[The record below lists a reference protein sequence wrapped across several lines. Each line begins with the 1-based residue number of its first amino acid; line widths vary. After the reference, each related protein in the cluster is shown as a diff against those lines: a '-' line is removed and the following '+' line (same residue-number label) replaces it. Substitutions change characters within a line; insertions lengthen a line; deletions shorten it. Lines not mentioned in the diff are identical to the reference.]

1 MAKPGLESAV
11 APTVIDI
18 TDPEDDRIT
27 AFRDVRE
34 RDLTRSGQF
43 IAEGAVVLDQILA
56 SRRFRPVALLVL
68 AERLAGLQPRLAA
81 LPDGTPVYRTDREVF
96 DRIAGF
102 PVHRGIMALAEPVSP
117 VASAEFDAALTSTFD
132 TRGSVVVACGLS
144 NHDNM
149 GAIFRNAA
157 AFGAGAVILDERACD
172 PLYRKA
178 IRVSVGTV
186 FTVPFARWGGAGTI
200 ADRLE
205 AMGYECVALSPGAP
219 ERLGDL
225 RGGRA
230 RALFFGAEGEGLD
243 AGVIARCRPI
253 RIEMAPGLDSLNVAT
268 SAAIVLHH
276 QFSAREQAQ
285 A

>member
-1 MAKPGLESAV
+1 MDEARQ
-11 APTVIDI
+11 APERPVVIDI
-18 TDPEDDRIT
+18 LDPADSRI
-27 AFRDVRE
+27 AAYRDVRE

-56 SRRFRPVALLVL
+56 SSRFRPVSLLVL
-68 AERLAGLQPRLAA
+68 RQRLEGLGARLSR
-81 LPDGTPVYRTDREVF
+81 LPADVPVYRAERDVF

-102 PVHRGIMALAEPVSP
+102 PVHRGVMALAEPVP
-117 VASAEFDAALTSTFD
+117 AAGDHAIEAALRMTLD
-132 TRGSVVVACGLS
+132 ARGNLVVACGLS

-186 FTVPFARWGGAGTI
+186 FTVPFARWGGASAI
-200 ADRLE
+200 AERLSS
-205 AMGYECVALSPGAP
+205 MGYECLALTPNAA
-219 ERLGDL
+219 DAL
-225 RGGRA
+225 RDIRDTRP
-230 RALFFGAEGEGLD
+230 RALFLGAEGDGLED
-243 AGVIARCRPI
+243 AVMTRCRPV

-268 SAAIVLHH
+268 SAALVLHH
-276 QFSAREQAQ
+276 LAFPARS
-285 A
+285 

>member
-1 MAKPGLESAV
+1 MEETWAGSGA
-11 APTVIDI
+11 VIDI
-18 TDPEDDRIT
+18 TDPDDQRIA

-34 RDLTRSGQF
+34 RDLTRHGQF

-56 SRRFRPVALLVL
+56 SHRFRPVALLVL
-68 AERLAGLQPRLAA
+68 RERLAGLAPRLGA
-81 LPDGTPVYRTDREVF
+81 LPRETPVYRAERDVF

-102 PVHRGIMALAEPVSP
+102 PVHRGVMALAEPVSP
-117 VASAEFDAALTSTFD
+117 AATTDLDAALAATLAAS
-132 TRGSVVVACGLS
+132 GSVVVACGLS

-186 FTVPFARWGGAGTI
+186 FTVPFARWGGAEAI
-200 ADRLE
+200 AERL
-205 AMGYECVALSPGAP
+205 ASLGFECLALTPGATEP
-219 ERLGDL
+219 LCSIRDKTP
-225 RGGRA
+225 
-230 RALFFGAEGEGLD
+230 RALFLGAEGAGLSEGVMD
-243 AGVIARCRPI
+243 RCRPV

-268 SAAIVLHH
+268 SAAVVLHH
-276 QFSAREQAQ
+276 LGFAPQP
-285 A
+285 

>member
-1 MAKPGLESAV
+1 MNDSANGEGGLS
-11 APTVIDI
+11 PVIDI
-18 TDPEDDRIT
+18 LDPDDSRID

-34 RDLTRSGQF
+34 RDLTRSGRF
-43 IAEGAVVLDQILA
+43 IAEGGVVLDQILA

-68 AERLAGLQPRLAA
+68 RERLAGLSERLRS
-81 LPDGTPVYRTDREVF
+81 LPPGTPVYRAEQPIF

-102 PVHRGIMALAEPVSP
+102 PVHRGVMALAEPIGGQ
-117 VASAEFDAALTSTFD
+117 AGDDLEAALAATREA
-132 TRGSVVVACGLS
+132 RGSVVVACGLS

-157 AFGAGAVILDERACD
+157 AFGAGAVILDDRACD

-186 FTVPFARWGGAGTI
+186 FTVPFGRWGAAAAI
-200 ADRLE
+200 AERLE
-205 AMGYECVALSPGAP
+205 AMGYECVALSPGASEP
-219 ERLGDL
+219 LKSLTELK
-225 RGGRA
+225 A
-230 RALFFGAEGEGLD
+230 RALFLGAEGAGLD
-243 AGVIARCRPI
+243 DEVLERCRGV

-276 QFSAREQAQ
+276 VLSPERS
-285 A
+285 

>member
-1 MAKPGLESAV
+1 MTMEETWAGSGA
-11 APTVIDI
+11 VIDI
-18 TDPEDDRIT
+18 TDPDDHRIV

-34 RDLTRSGQF
+34 RDLTRHGQF

-56 SRRFRPVALLVL
+56 SHRFRPVALLVL
-68 AERLAGLQPRLAA
+68 RERLAGLAPRLAA
-81 LPDGTPVYRTDREVF
+81 LPRETPVYRADRDVF

-102 PVHRGIMALAEPVSP
+102 PVHRGVMALAEPVSP
-117 VASAEFDAALTSTFD
+117 AATADLDAALAATLAAS
-132 TRGSVVVACGLS
+132 GSVVVACGLS

-186 FTVPFARWGGAGTI
+186 FTVPFARWGGAEAI
-200 ADRLE
+200 AERL
-205 AMGYECVALSPGAP
+205 ASFGFECLALTPGATEP
-219 ERLGDL
+219 L
-225 RGGRA
+225 RSIRDKTP
-230 RALFFGAEGEGLD
+230 RALFLGAEGEGLSE
-243 AGVIARCRPI
+243 GVMDRCRPV

-268 SAAIVLHH
+268 SAAVVLHH
-276 QFSAREQAQ
+276 LGFAPQP
-285 A
+285 

>member
-1 MAKPGLESAV
+1 MAMEETWAGLGA
-11 APTVIDI
+11 VIDI
-18 TDPEDDRIT
+18 TDPDDHRIA

-34 RDLTRSGQF
+34 RDLTRHGQF

-56 SRRFRPVALLVL
+56 SHRFRPVALLVL
-68 AERLAGLQPRLAA
+68 RERLAGLAPRLAA
-81 LPDGTPVYRTDREVF
+81 LPRETPVYRADRDVF

-102 PVHRGIMALAEPVSP
+102 PVHRGVMALAEPVSP
-117 VASAEFDAALTSTFD
+117 AATADLDAALAATLAAS
-132 TRGSVVVACGLS
+132 GSVVVACGLS

-186 FTVPFARWGGAGTI
+186 FTVPFARWGGAEAI
-200 ADRLE
+200 AERL
-205 AMGYECVALSPGAP
+205 AALGFECLALTPGATEP
-219 ERLGDL
+219 L
-225 RGGRA
+225 RSIRDKTP
-230 RALFFGAEGEGLD
+230 RALFLGAEGAGLSEGVMD
-243 AGVIARCRPI
+243 RCRPV

-268 SAAIVLHH
+268 SAAVVLHH
-276 QFSAREQAQ
+276 LGFAPQP
-285 A
+285 

>member
-1 MAKPGLESAV
+1 MDKGRQ
-11 APTVIDI
+11 APERPSVIAI
-18 TDPEDDRIT
+18 RDPADPRIA

-56 SRRFRPVALLVL
+56 SCRFRPVSLLVL
-68 AERLAGLQPRLAA
+68 RERLDGLSARLSA
-81 LPDGTPVYRTDREVF
+81 LPADVPIYRAEREVF

-102 PVHRGIMALAEPVSP
+102 PVHRGVMALAEPVL
-117 VASAEFDAALTSTFD
+117 ASGEADVEAALEATLEA
-132 TRGSVVVACGLS
+132 RGNIVVACGLS

-186 FTVPFARWGGAGTI
+186 FTVPFVRWGSAAEI
-200 ADRLE
+200 AERLSS
-205 AMGYECVALSPGAP
+205 MGYECLALTPNAA
-219 ERLGDL
+219 DAL
-225 RGGRA
+225 RDIRDIRP
-230 RALFFGAEGEGLD
+230 RALFLGAEGDGLD
-243 AGVIARCRPI
+243 DAVIRRCRPV

-268 SAAIVLHH
+268 SAALVLHH
-276 QFSAREQAQ
+276 LAFPARP
-285 A
+285 

>member
-1 MAKPGLESAV
+1 MAMEETWAGLGAV
-11 APTVIDI
+11 MDI
-18 TDPEDDRIT
+18 TDPDDQRIA

-34 RDLTRSGQF
+34 RDLTRHGQF

-56 SRRFRPVALLVL
+56 SHRFRPVALLVL
-68 AERLAGLQPRLAA
+68 RERLAGLAPRLAA
-81 LPDGTPVYRTDREVF
+81 LPRETPVYRADRDVF

-102 PVHRGIMALAEPVSP
+102 PVHRGVMALAEPVSST
-117 VASAEFDAALTSTFD
+117 ATTDLDAALAATLAAS
-132 TRGSVVVACGLS
+132 GSVVVACGLS

-186 FTVPFARWGGAGTI
+186 FTVPFARWGGAEAI
-200 ADRLE
+200 AERL
-205 AMGYECVALSPGAP
+205 ASLGFECLALTPGATEP
-219 ERLGDL
+219 L
-225 RGGRA
+225 RSIRDKTP
-230 RALFFGAEGEGLD
+230 RALFLGAEGEGLSE
-243 AGVIARCRPI
+243 GVMGRCRPV

-268 SAAIVLHH
+268 SAAVVLHH
-276 QFSAREQAQ
+276 LGFASQP
-285 A
+285 